1 TYFKSTVEELSKIQ
15 QSCIS
20 LNTVK
25 CIEKFLNISE
35 SDFVSSEHSDFVF
48 SENESFTSESDDNFV
63 DNLQQT
69 INNLRKLELIW
80 LKKRK
85 KSSKNKVVIS
95 RATKFRKYGPS
106 GVYTKVA
113 QGVKLITQY
122 FPIKKNEESTDS
134 ENKGKP
140 ETSDT
145 DSDVNAI
152 DLDVND
158 DERCSQGNEHY
169 NLLIDQFEDIEK
181 VFIFKKFQQK
191 NDQEGLEGNQ
201 FTFEIPFPSDIKD
214 VAKPNADIPIFKGI
228 CINISERNISN
239 HSGLDI
245 AIQSIFDA
253 GNEEVEINSKPNIR
267 SLARRVPSIIYEE
280 TPKSYFGHDGEV
292 NNLDGYWIF
301 NFLKEA
307 KDMLTDGDFISFKT
321 KVEQE
326 RQGNG
331 LKTFCEELIHEHSSN
346 TIKSGVAEY
355 DNTC

>member
-1 TYFKSTVEELSKIQ
+1 
-15 QSCIS
+15 
-20 LNTVK
+20 
-25 CIEKFLNISE
+25 LNISE

-158 DERCSQGNEHY
+158 DEKYILSNKKKQTAYDYLQYWAKFWLKNGSLYKSMQGCHQKTKQFSKEYGIMIEDLEKNE
-169 NLLIDQFEDIEK
+169 
-181 VFIFKKFQQK
+181 
-191 NDQEGLEGNQ
+191 LE
-201 FTFEIPFPSDIKD
+201 ES
-214 VAKPNADIPIFKGI
+214 
-228 CINISERNISN
+228 
-239 HSGLDI
+239 
-245 AIQSIFDA
+245 IQSIFDA
-253 GNEEVEINSKPNIR
+253 GNEEVEVMAISGYSSSAGMRNYLKITKEKKEIFLIQRCRRHKILRDYIQINSKPNIR